1 MLSAWSSPIKHKELF
16 LRLLEAVKLPA
27 KLAVIHCK
35 GHQKGQ
41 EEEAQGNRKAD
52 QEAKWAARDATP
64 VTDICPLFP
73 KETLSPDY
81 TPEEHS
87 RYAKR
92 GWEIGSHGW
101 FQTDQAQVI
110 LPDSQ
115 VWKIINSLH
124 KSTHFG
130 RENLETLLKPILY
143 HPQLAKVVRQ
153 VTQNCDT
160 CLRNNPKTR
169 PLPPPLI
176 KPVQHWGSY
185 PGDDWQVDFTAMP
198 KTQRPLIC

>member
-130 RENLETLLKPILY
+130 RDNLEILLKPILY
-143 HPQLAKVVRQ
+143 HPQLAKVVRSHRI
-153 VTQNCDT
+153 V
-160 CLRNNPKTR
+160 
-169 PLPPPLI
+169 I
-176 KPVQHWGSY
+176 PV
-185 PGDDWQVDFTAMP
+185 
-198 KTQRPLIC
+198 